1 MSFKAA
7 ITLLGH
13 RYTMYVEPG
22 LGRPS
27 RFHDPNGRVVATA
40 TMNTEWDGLI
50 ELDAFQYGFTIS
62 DDDSYVGDR
71 MGRRASAT
79 TADGITLITSTTNR
93 RTQRYELCA
102 TGPDRFGL
110 YRRDHNVAVLNHT
123 RIGNRVVMI
132 GETVS
137 AQEKTRS
144 ALTEIRGWCSRFL
157 VDGARLSV
165 GVGGGDLESVVLA

>member
-13 RYTMYVEPG
+13 RYTMYVEAR

-40 TMNTEWDGLI
+40 TLNTEWDGLI
-50 ELDAFQYGFTIS
+50 ALDAFQYEFSIS

-71 MGRRASAT
+71 IGRRVSAT
-79 TADGITLITSTTNR
+79 AEDGMTLITSATNR
-93 RTQRYELCA
+93 RTGRYELCA

-110 YRRDHNVAVLNHT
+110 YRRDHNVAVLNHA
-123 RIGNRVVMI
+123 RIGNRVVMV
-132 GETVS
+132 GETS
-137 AQEKTRS
+137 MP
-144 ALTEIRGWCSRFL
+144 GF
-157 VDGARLSV
+157 V
-165 GVGGGDLESVVLA
+165 GLLATLIVAFVPPRYVRHSGV